1 MGFPIRKSTDQRV
14 FAPPR
19 SLSQRIT
26 SFIACACQGI
36 HQLPLRHLI
45 VLIANIHRAIRRIV
59 ASAKPLRGQHPRNPE
74 GIVATRSRRDRRVSQ
89 ILCRIRLDV
98 IGTKRP
104 ASRDR
109 FEGAVRQTHHMQG
122 IERPLRQITTLAAH
136 EVRTNLLFTMSNRT
150 GGEPRARRK
159 LFLRMTFSLT
169 STRHPFFVP
178 RTRKWWSRTGS
189 NRRHPACKAGALP
202 AELRPLIVF
211 PRHGDRGDPT
221 IPADCEVVGLG
232 GLEPPTSRLSS
243 ARSNQLS
250 YKP

>member
-45 VLIANIHRAIRRIV
+45 VLIANA
-59 ASAKPLRGQHPRNPE
+59 HPD
-74 GIVATRSRRDRRVSQ
+74 RSEW
-89 ILCRIRLDV
+89 

-104 ASRDR
+104 ASRDLNG
-109 FEGAVRQTHHMQG
+109 GAVRQPIICKGLSVPGDKSWTSTHA
-122 IERPLRQITTLAAH
+122 RPASRSLHATHAQTMKSEQIFSLRCHTEQAESFCFPQT
-136 EVRTNLLFTMSNRT
+136 FFSQ
-150 GGEPRARRK
+150 
-159 LFLRMTFSLT
+159 RMTGQIS
-169 STRHPFFVP
+169 SQHQRN
-178 RTRKWWSRTGS
+178 WWSQTGS
-189 NRRHPACKAGALP
+189 NRRPHACKARALP
-202 AELRPLIVF
+202 AELWPLI
-211 PRHGDRGDPT
+211 RKL
-221 IPADCEVVGLG
+221 VGLG

-250 YKP
+250 YKPSTTPSQQPLTKRRRPKARVGHSRRKRNEGGRCHFYKGDVKFD